1 MAIDVTV
8 GGASANS
15 FVTLTEYQDY
25 RKLYY
30 GVDGTEYDL
39 QDELHLMRA
48 VRHLERSY
56 VWKGVRVNSTQA
68 REWPRYISGYVEGF
82 PVATDAIPQAIKDA
96 QCEMAYRIS
105 QGDTPD
111 ATIENGAIQ
120 SKREK
125 VDVIEEETV
134 YARSRERQA
143 YPIVDGLVAPY
154 AKMKRG
160 ARAASI
166 GLMRA

>member
-1 MAIDVTV
+1 MALDTTV
-8 GGASANS
+8 GGASADS
-15 FVTLTEYQDY
+15 YATLAEYQAY
-25 RKLYY
+25 GAAYGWSLS
-30 GVDGTEYDL
+30 GVDAT
-39 QDELHLMRA
+39 DEVNLRNARRA
-48 VRHLERSY
+48 LDTLY
-56 VWKGVRVNSTQA
+56 VWKGQRVTSMQLL
-68 REWPRYISGYVEGF
+68 EWPRSITGYIDGF
-82 PVATDAIPQAIKDA
+82 PVSTDAIPQAIKDA
-96 QCEMAYRIS
+96 QCELAYLI
-105 QGDTPD
+105 QGGATPD

-154 AKMKRG
+154 ARMKRG